1 MDKITEKILNFWF
14 SQDTTSKWFVKSEDF
29 DKQVKEHFL
38 SIYQDY
44 LDEKIRFA
52 NKPKEALASI
62 ILLDQF
68 PRNMFRDTP
77 KAFATDEF
85 AISISRNAI
94 EQGAE
99 FSLNEMEQMF
109 LYMPFM
115 HSEILDEQLYCV
127 ELYTKL
133 GREENLKF
141 AIAHKD
147 IIERFGRFPHRNEI
161 LGRNSTN
168 EEIEFLKQD
177 GSSF

>member
-1 MDKITEKILNFWF
+1 M
-14 SQDTTSKWFVKSEDF
+14 KSDDF
-29 DKQVKEHFL
+29 DNEIKEHFL

-44 LDEKIRFA
+44 LDDKIKFA
-52 NKPKEALASI
+52 NKPKDALASI

-68 PRNMFRDTP
+68 PRNMFRNTP
-77 KAFATDEF
+77 KSFATDSK
-85 AISISRNAI
+85 AISISRSAI

-99 FSLNEMEQMF
+99 FSLNETEKMF

-115 HSEILDEQLYCV
+115 HSENLEEQLYCV

-161 LGRNSTN
+161 LGRNSTD